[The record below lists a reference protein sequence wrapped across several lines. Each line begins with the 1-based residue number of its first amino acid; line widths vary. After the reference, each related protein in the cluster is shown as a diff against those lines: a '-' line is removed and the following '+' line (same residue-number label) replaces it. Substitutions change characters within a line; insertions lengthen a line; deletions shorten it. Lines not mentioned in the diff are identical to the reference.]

1 ATRYAAEDA
10 DVTLRLWKRFKAR
23 LPMEQATRVYEMVDR
38 PLVPVIAG
46 MERRGIKVDRDRLSQ
61 LSTEFAGQIA
71 ALEGEI
77 HAMAGT

>member
-1 ATRYAAEDA
+1 
-10 DVTLRLWKRFKAR
+10 
-23 LPMEQATRVYEMVDR
+23 MEQATRVYEMVDR

-77 HAMAGT
+77 HAMAGTPSPSAAPSSWARFCSTGLG

>member
-1 ATRYAAEDA
+1 
-10 DVTLRLWKRFKAR
+10 
-23 LPMEQATRVYEMVDR
+23 MEQATRVYEMVDR

-77 HAMAGT
+77 HAMAGTPFTIGSPKQLGEILFDRSA